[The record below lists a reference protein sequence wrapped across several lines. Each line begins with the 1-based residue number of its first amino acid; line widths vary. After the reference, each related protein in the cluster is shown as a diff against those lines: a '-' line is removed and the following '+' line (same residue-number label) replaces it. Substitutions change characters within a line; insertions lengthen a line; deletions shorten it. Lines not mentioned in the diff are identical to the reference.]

1 MKTTILDNGLKI
13 ITDETDGDFVTASY
27 FVNKGSI
34 DEKESTLGI
43 AHLAE
48 HMVFKGTTTR
58 DKNEIWEFVQRNGG
72 ELNAYTSTNSTCFHC
87 AFMNCTS
94 LSALTLT
101 NSITRIQKNSFG
113 NCTSLKEF
121 GFDAVEIVSDLVWN
135 NTIPQEEFELE
146 KSVVIE
152 ELKMYH
158 DDAEHRVYDLATKT
172 LFNKYKNRWSN
183 GGTPE
188 TVSKITRDDMIEYIN
203 RVFVPKNI
211 TVCVTG
217 NIKHEEVVD
226 YISSYIE
233 GYEFSDSNENYR
245 DVVDELNLVD
255 GFETID
261 GTQSTMFAVLETKI
275 NSERELMINAILSKI
290 LGGGFG
296 SRMMPIREVYGYAYT
311 VYSNYEFNS
320 YDDKAY
326 CFVYAGLNKDNI
338 EVTKQLIA
346 DNLDKFIS
354 DGITEAEFNQAIVRN
369 ISSLKKKKCFCE
381 DLNDFKLSQLSFGGS
396 LSVDDLIE
404 ILETLTLEEV
414 NEYIKN
420 VFSNHKV
427 VYMVVEQKQ

>member
-72 ELNAYTSTNSTCFHC
+72 ELNAYTSTNSTCFY
-87 AFMNCTS
+87 
-94 LSALTLT
+94 
-101 NSITRIQKNSFG
+101 
-113 NCTSLKEF
+113 CTSLKEF

-172 LFNKYKNRWSN
+172 LFNKHKNKWSN

-217 NIKHEEVVD
+217 NIKHEDVVD
-226 YISSYIE
+226 YISAYIE

-245 DVVDELNLVD
+245 DAVDELNLVD

-261 GTQSTMFAVLETKI
+261 GTQSTMFAVWETKI
-275 NSERELMINAILSKI
+275 NNERELMINSILSKI

-326 CFVYAGLNKDNI
+326 FFVYAGLNKDNI

-369 ISSLKKKKCFCE
+369 ISSLKKKKCCCE

-404 ILETLTLEEV
+404 ILDTLTLEEV

>member
-1 MKTTILDNGLKI
+1 LKTTILDNGLKI

-72 ELNAYTSTNSTCFHC
+72 ELNAYTSTNSTCFY
-87 AFMNCTS
+87 CT
-94 LSALTLT
+94 A
-101 NSITRIQKNSFG
+101 
-113 NCTSLKEF
+113 LKEF
-121 GFDAVEIVSDLVWN
+121 GFDAIEIVSDLVWN

-203 RVFVPKNI
+203 RVFVPQNI

-217 NIKHEEVVD
+217 NIKHEDVVD
-226 YISSYIE
+226 YISAYIE

-245 DVVDELNLVD
+245 DAVDKLNLVD

-261 GTQSTMFAVLETKI
+261 GTQSTMFAVWETKI
-275 NSERELMINAILSKI
+275 NNERELMINSILSKI

-404 ILETLTLEEV
+404 ILDTLTLEEV

>member
-58 DKNEIWEFVQRNGG
+58 DKNEVWEFVQRNGG
-72 ELNAYTSTNSTCFHC
+72 ELNAYTSTNSTCFH
-87 AFMNCTS
+87 
-94 LSALTLT
+94 
-101 NSITRIQKNSFG
+101 
-113 NCTSLKEF
+113 CTSLKEF

-158 DDAEHRVYDLATKT
+158 DDAEHRVYDLSTKT

-217 NIKHEEVVD
+217 NIKHEDVVD
-226 YISSYIE
+226 YISAYIE
-233 GYEFSDSNENYR
+233 GYEFSNSNENYR
-245 DVVDELNLVD
+245 DVVDELNLAD

-261 GTQSTMFAVLETKI
+261 GTQSTMFAVWETKI
-275 NSERELMINAILSKI
+275 NNERELMINSILSKI

-369 ISSLKKKKCFCE
+369 ISSLKKNKCFCE

-404 ILETLTLEEV
+404 ILDTLTLEEV

>member
-58 DKNEIWEFVQRNGG
+58 DKNEVWEFVQRNGG
-72 ELNAYTSTNSTCFHC
+72 ELNAYTSTNSTCFH
-87 AFMNCTS
+87 
-94 LSALTLT
+94 
-101 NSITRIQKNSFG
+101 
-113 NCTSLKEF
+113 CTSLKEF

-188 TVSKITRDDMIEYIN
+188 TVSKITRDDMVEYIN
-203 RVFVPKNI
+203 RVFVPQNI

-217 NIKHEEVVD
+217 NIKHEDVVD

-245 DVVDELNLVD
+245 DAVDELNLVN

-275 NSERELMINAILSKI
+275 NNERELMINSILSKI

-404 ILETLTLEEV
+404 ILDTLTLEEV

>member
-87 AFMNCTS
+87 
-94 LSALTLT
+94 
-101 NSITRIQKNSFG
+101 
-113 NCTSLKEF
+113 TSLKEF

-188 TVSKITRDDMIEYIN
+188 TVSKITRDDMVEYIN

-217 NIKHEEVVD
+217 NIKHEDVVD

-245 DVVDELNLVD
+245 DAVDELNLVN

-261 GTQSTMFAVLETKI
+261 GTQSTMFAVWETKI
-275 NSERELMINAILSKI
+275 NNERELMINSILSKI

-369 ISSLKKKKCFCE
+369 ISSLKKNKCFCE

>member
-72 ELNAYTSTNSTCFHC
+72 ELNAYTSTNSTCFY
-87 AFMNCTS
+87 CT
-94 LSALTLT
+94 A
-101 NSITRIQKNSFG
+101 
-113 NCTSLKEF
+113 LKEF
-121 GFDAVEIVSDLVWN
+121 GFDAIEIVSDLVWN

-203 RVFVPKNI
+203 RVFVPQNI

-217 NIKHEEVVD
+217 NIKHEDVVD
-226 YISSYIE
+226 YISAYIE

-245 DVVDELNLVD
+245 DAVDKLNLVD

-261 GTQSTMFAVLETKI
+261 GTQSTMFAVWETKI
-275 NSERELMINAILSKI
+275 NNERELMINSILSKI

-404 ILETLTLEEV
+404 ILDTLTLEEV

>member
-34 DEKESTLGI
+34 DEKENTLGI

-72 ELNAYTSTNSTCFHC
+72 ELNAYTSTNSTCFH
-87 AFMNCTS
+87 
-94 LSALTLT
+94 
-101 NSITRIQKNSFG
+101 
-113 NCTSLKEF
+113 CTSLKEF

-188 TVSKITRDDMIEYIN
+188 TVSKITRDDMVEYIN

-217 NIKHEEVVD
+217 NIKHEDVVD
-226 YISSYIE
+226 YISAYIE

-245 DVVDELNLVD
+245 DAVDELNLVN

-261 GTQSTMFAVLETKI
+261 GTQSTMFAVWETKI
-275 NSERELMINAILSKI
+275 NNERELMINSILSKI

-326 CFVYAGLNKDNI
+326 FFVYAGLNKDNI

-381 DLNDFKLSQLSFGGS
+381 DLNDFKLLQLSFGGS
-396 LSVDDLIE
+396 LSVDDLIK
-404 ILETLTLEEV
+404 ILDTLTLEEV
-414 NEYIKN
+414 NKYIKN

>member
-72 ELNAYTSTNSTCFHC
+72 ELNAYTSTNSTCFY
-87 AFMNCTS
+87 
-94 LSALTLT
+94 
-101 NSITRIQKNSFG
+101 
-113 NCTSLKEF
+113 CTSLKEF

-203 RVFVPKNI
+203 RVFIPQNI

-217 NIKHEEVVD
+217 NIKHEDVVD

-245 DVVDELNLVD
+245 DTVDELNLVD

-261 GTQSTMFAVLETKI
+261 GTQSTMFAVWETKI
-275 NSERELMINAILSKI
+275 NNERELMINSILSKI

-338 EVTKQLIA
+338 EVTKQLTA
-346 DNLDKFIS
+346 DNLDKFIA

-369 ISSLKKKKCFCE
+369 VSSLKKKKCFCE

-404 ILETLTLEEV
+404 ILDTLTLEEV

>member
-58 DKNEIWEFVQRNGG
+58 DKNEVWEFVQRNGG
-72 ELNAYTSTNSTCFHC
+72 ELNAYTSTNSTCFH
-87 AFMNCTS
+87 
-94 LSALTLT
+94 
-101 NSITRIQKNSFG
+101 
-113 NCTSLKEF
+113 CTSLKEF

-188 TVSKITRDDMIEYIN
+188 TVSKITRDDMVEYIN
-203 RVFVPKNI
+203 RVFVPQNI

-217 NIKHEEVVD
+217 NIKHEDVVD

-245 DVVDELNLVD
+245 DAVDELNLVD

-261 GTQSTMFAVLETKI
+261 GTQSTMFAVWETKI
-275 NSERELMINAILSKI
+275 NNERELMINSILSKI

-396 LSVDDLIE
+396 LSVDDLIK
-404 ILETLTLEEV
+404 ILDTLTLEEV